1 MPGFPLRREPISL
14 EILFDLSVSVQCQGQ
29 RLSLIPQVPLSVH
42 VQGQRGRRMIL
53 FAAQKNF
60 RAAEVRF
67 QPVRFGTGRNGPAYR
82 AVSISEEMNMQ
93 NSNTSDGVSVG
104 RNTGSAPEWDGADLI
119 QERQQHQEHLRRLK
133 KYKKKKKQQIIGLVL
148 ECVLLCVVI
157 VAYAGVTFMQNTINK
172 ITIKPV
178 ELTTTQAPVTLP
190 IGPNPTSPGETG
202 YVPGPT
208 SPSESVTAPS
218 GNGTEPSGSVTDPT
232 EPPTEPYTNPI
243 PSRVPERTGYYTIAC
258 FGVDSRDTT
267 TLLND
272 TQGDV
277 IIIVSIN
284 KQTGIISMVSVYR
297 DFFFEIETDKYLK
310 ITDAYAR
317 YGAQAVMEAL
327 NRNLDLQISDFVVVN
342 WTSLADV
349 VDLLGGLDVN
359 MTLEEATAVG
369 YYIHETRLATGRE
382 YRVEGPE
389 PKEGIQHLDGVNV
402 VCFCRIRYGVG
413 DDYGRTQCQRMI
425 IGQIMDKAKSAD
437 VWKLIK
443 IVEKVTDNIRTTLDI
458 GELRVLLSGAGSYN
472 TTGVRGEFIYSSD
485 YVEDVKLVH
494 QTLYDDY
501 DYEPTQNVHRIAEWH
516 DYGRRG
522 LYTR

>member
-1 MPGFPLRREPISL
+1 
-14 EILFDLSVSVQCQGQ
+14 
-29 RLSLIPQVPLSVH
+29 
-42 VQGQRGRRMIL
+42 
-53 FAAQKNF
+53 
-60 RAAEVRF
+60 
-67 QPVRFGTGRNGPAYR
+67 
-82 AVSISEEMNMQ
+82 MQ
-93 NSNTSDGVSVG
+93 NSNTNGGSAG
-104 RNTGSAPEWDGADLI
+104 RNTGSTPEWDGMDLV
-119 QERQQHQEHLRRLK
+119 QERQQHQDHLRRLK
-133 KYKKKKKQQIIGLVL
+133 KYKKKKKQQIIGLVI

-157 VAYAGVTFMQNTINK
+157 VAYVGVTFMQNTINK
-172 ITIKPV
+172 VIIKPV
-178 ELTTTQAPVTLP
+178 EISTTQPAATLP
-190 IGPNPTSPGETG
+190 PLGPDMTQPSETSS
-202 YVPGPT
+202 VPAT
-208 SPSESVTAPS
+208 SPSRDATDP
-218 GNGTEPSGSVTDPT
+218 TDPSGSVTDPT
-232 EPPTEPYTNPI
+232 DPPTEPYTNPI
-243 PSRVPERTGYYTIAC
+243 PVRVPERTGYYTIAC

-267 TLLND
+267 TLLNE

-277 IIIVSIN
+277 IILVSIN

-297 DFFFEIETDKYLK
+297 DFFFEIEPDKYLK

-369 YYIHETRLATGRE
+369 YYIHETRLAVGRE
-382 YRVEGPE
+382 YRVDGPE

-413 DDYGRTQCQRMI
+413 DDYGRTQRQRMI

-472 TTGVRGEFIYSSD
+472 VTNTMGFPQYNTTGVRGEFIYSKD
-485 YVEDVKLVH
+485 YIADVKLVH

-501 DYEPTQNVHRIAEWH
+501 DYEPTQNVHRISKWH
-516 DYGRRG
+516 ELGRKG
-522 LYTR
+522 LYSR